1 MKKCYLVKFVSAFC
15 MLLCLQQAQ
24 GQTYYNFALGGL
36 PTMYNPSHAIIRTID
51 AQRAVAY
58 YGGLTSKHI
67 VAAGG
72 DYWLMKDIIDDI
84 PSTTCY
90 KIAQQK
96 VVALQLSPGI
106 QSNYIYG
113 TFLLGQPPLQKG
125 AQLPT
130 LPLLG
135 DCITP

>member
-1 MKKCYLVKFVSAFC
+1 MKNCYLVKFVSAFC

-58 YGGLTSKHI
+58 YGGLTTKHI

-72 DYWLMKDIIDDI
+72 DYWLMKDIINDI

-90 KIAQQK
+90 KLAQQK
-96 VVALQLSPGI
+96 VEALQLSPKIPYYHMFGTNPFSPRDN
-106 QSNYIYG
+106 QVGVSPTASN
-113 TFLLGQPPLQKG
+113 
-125 AQLPT
+125 
-130 LPLLG
+130 LLG

>member
-1 MKKCYLVKFVSAFC
+1 MKNCYLVKFVSAFC

-58 YGGLTSKHI
+58 YGGLTPKHI

-72 DYWLMKDIIDDI
+72 DYWLMKDIINDI

-90 KIAQQK
+90 KLAQQK
-96 VVALQLSPGI
+96 VEVLQLSPKVSDYYRFGVKPFFP
-106 QSNYIYG
+106 QHH
-113 TFLLGQPPLQKG
+113 LKG
-125 AQLPT
+125 LTMPIVS
-130 LPLLG
+130 LSG
-135 DCITP
+135 GCITP